1 MARGA
6 LVGYYQYIEES
17 FSAQDTSKTF
27 TWIPP
32 PSGGH
37 TVIYMLASTKSEH
50 GGSLQLNT

>member
-37 TVIYMLASTKSEH
+37 TVIYMLASTKSER
-50 GGSLQLNT
+50 GG